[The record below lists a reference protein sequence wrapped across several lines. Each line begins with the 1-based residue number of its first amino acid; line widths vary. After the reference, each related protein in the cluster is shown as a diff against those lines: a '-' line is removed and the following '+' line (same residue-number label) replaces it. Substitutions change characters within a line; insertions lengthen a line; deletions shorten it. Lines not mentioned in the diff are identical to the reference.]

1 MNFFS
6 ITFKRALPVF
16 VLLSC
21 LFCTVQL
28 AAKPE
33 SNTPNAFEF
42 NNAPPNWSVNPDDY
56 EFSMNMVIRV
66 SNQGVANN
74 APNNK
79 IGVFVGNQVRG
90 VAVPTLI
97 NGSAYYF
104 ITIYSNVYFGEN
116 LNFRVYYAPDDTVY
130 PVLETETFVHNKS
143 IGSAQT
149 PFWIDIDPDADFPP
163 VLLPIPADTT
173 LQTIPFAPINLNDYL
188 VSLDGD
194 PVVISVLP
202 SANLNVTLVNGLLS
216 VSPVLGSW
224 IGTDSVRIIAK
235 ESTPNQLA
243 DTVFARFTVL
253 ADYGPPVFQN
263 IPNQTIFPGQNFTPI
278 DLDNYLTFNGNCRQF
293 DFKTFPFTGAV
304 ADPAWPVVAPGP
316 QPMQIVVRPLFAEMQ
331 LAGPGAKLAA
341 FVNGVL
347 AGWAVPTGVA
357 PNVHYALQLSNV
369 GSGAITFRF
378 YDAARQFLYEKTSNL
393 NFVAGGSAGSVA
405 APYSLQLSPLVPSL
419 NAAGVVQVGIQDPN
433 WLGTFP
439 VRVLVWD
446 CLFPQLRRDS
456 ATVLFS
462 VVSDV
467 RPEITSPAA
476 VSFEEN
482 ACSVLYDTQTSDPNN
497 SESAGLSYSIA
508 GGADANRF
516 TINAITG
523 VLNWANGFTPNFENP
538 ADANQNN
545 QYLVQIR
552 VVNLAGLSDTLALTV
567 TITNQPNEPFV
578 ASINGGIALVCTT
591 TAVTL
596 EANGGVS
603 YQWSNGSAQSS
614 ILVVTPGIYT
624 VTATSSGAC
633 TATVSVTVAP
643 PPTITAAG
651 NTAIVCLGTPI
662 QLTSTPS
669 GGFLPYTTFA
679 WSGPNNYT
687 ATQEDPSAFP
697 ATANAAGAYI
707 VTVTDNNGCTASA
720 TTTIQVSSNSAPTVT
735 ASSNTPVCEG
745 ASIALSANPV
755 GGTGNGYQFQW
766 AGPNNYIGVGQN
778 PLVFTATLANNGNYT
793 VTVTDNAGCSGTG
806 NTNVVVNAKPAI
818 VAGSNSPVSVG
829 ANILL
834 NSTTSGGSGSGY
846 GYTWS
851 GPNNY
856 AANQAQPQGFLA
868 TLAAAGAYK
877 VTVSDTNG
885 CTNTSSTTVAVISCP
900 TISASVTGSTCIG
913 GNITLTSSPTGG
925 ALPYTAFA
933 WSGPNNYTANVE
945 DPAAFQ
951 ASNNA
956 SGIYTVTVTDQL
968 GCTATASVTV
978 NVLSGP
984 SITAANNGPLCQNAI
999 AILTSTPNGG
1009 SGGNT
1014 FVWTGPDNFGASNED
1029 PAPFTAGV
1037 AASGVYQV
1045 KVTDNQG
1052 CSATATT
1059 NLVVYSKP
1067 NITASVNTPV
1077 CFGANINLQST
1088 TTGGSGVYSSFNWTG
1103 PSSYTSTQ
1111 EDPASFVSNS
1121 LGQAGTYRVTVTDN
1135 AGCVGTS
1142 STTLSVSSNA
1152 APSITAT
1159 SNSPICAGN
1168 NLVLTS
1174 IPNGGTGNYISFSW
1188 AGPNN
1193 FTASQEDPTPFL
1205 AFGNANGVYS
1215 VTVTDNN
1222 NCKGTTTISV
1232 TVSAPPVNPSSN
1244 SPVCIGGTLNLFA
1257 GGTGQSYSW
1266 TGPNNFS
1273 SIAENPVISPA
1284 TAAASGTYMVSVTN
1298 NGCVG
1303 TGSVTVLVGDVI
1315 PPTVTCPASLTIFTG
1330 NNNCNTPLPAFQGA
1344 SSSDNCVVSSF
1355 TQTPLPGFVV
1365 SGHNTVQVVTYLAT
1379 DAAGNTASCTTTVT
1393 LKDNIV
1399 PEITCPPNTTITANA
1414 NCSGVVGAFSPVT
1427 ISDNCTANPTVQQS
1441 PAAATVITLNTS
1453 QVVTL
1458 TTDDGNG
1465 NTNFCTF
1472 EVVLKDLTPPSI
1484 TCPANVTLTADG
1496 NCSGIVGAYS
1506 AVTVSDNCN
1515 ANPTVTQ
1522 NPVSS
1527 TVLNGHN
1534 DLETVVLTA
1543 DDGNG
1548 NTTSCSL
1555 TVILRDITKPVITCP
1570 ANTTIAADGNCSGVV
1585 GSYAPLTLS
1594 DNCTVNPAVT
1604 QSPAASTV
1612 LSGHNDVETVTLTAD
1627 DGNGN
1632 TQSCSLSVTLKDVTK
1647 PVITCP
1653 ANTTIAANA
1662 NCSGVVGAYTPITL
1676 SDNCAANPSVT
1687 QSPIASTVLSGHN
1700 DVEVV
1705 TLTAN
1710 DGNGNTQSCSL
1721 TVTLKDVTKPL
1732 ITCPANTTIAADGNC
1747 SGIVGAYAPLTLSDN
1762 CTANPVVTQS
1772 PAASTVLSGHN
1783 DVETVTLTADDG
1795 NGNTQFCT
1803 FTVTLKDITKPIISC
1818 PANVTLNAD
1827 ANCTAPVGA
1836 YQAVLV
1842 SDNCSANPTV
1852 TQSPVASTLLSGHDD
1867 VEVVILTAND
1877 GNGNTQSCSLTV
1889 TLKDVT
1895 KPVIT
1900 CPANTT
1906 IAANA
1911 TCSNTLGA
1919 YQPVTLSDNCTAN
1932 PVVTQSPAASTVLSG
1947 HNDVETVTLTAN
1959 DGNGNTQ
1966 FCTFTVTLKDITPP
1980 VVVCKPFSTY
1990 LNTTGSSVIVTADVF
2005 QSGSDNC
2012 GTVNQVS
2019 VVPNIFTCGQVGPN
2033 TVTLTV
2039 NDGNGNNSTCT
2050 AIVTVLDTIKP
2061 TMICQNATLNLNANG
2076 ESTLTVAQVNN
2087 GSFDNCSIA
2096 AFTLSQTLFTCSNL
2110 GANLVTLTGQDPS
2123 GNTSVCSA
2131 IVTVFDFILPVAK
2144 CKNITASLGPNG
2156 MITVNPAL
2164 VDDGST
2170 DNCSMTF
2177 TITPGTFTCANIGV
2191 NVVTFRATDA
2201 AGNTATC
2208 TARVSIKDATAPTA
2222 LCKSATVFLGANGQ
2236 GTLTVAQVNNGS
2248 FDNCGIVST
2257 TLSQT
2262 LFDCSNISSSG
2273 QTVVMTLKDAS
2284 NNTSSCLAL
2293 VLVKDAMAPVA
2304 KCKQVTVKLS
2314 ANGTV
2319 SVTGAS
2325 LASNSYDNCA
2335 VWSFTPV
2342 AKVYTTANIG
2352 VNNLPITVKDF
2363 SGNSATCTAVVTVEP
2378 FSVAQPV
2385 EQRDETEDSSLDA
2398 FLNIFPNPN
2407 AGQANIAFKLPVE
2420 QQYVL
2425 RIFDLTGRLMLEQA
2439 DLGIAG
2445 ENTLLLDM
2453 HAFSDG
2459 LYFVQFISGKIKNQV
2474 QMVVQH

>member
-6 ITFKRALPVF
+6 ITFKRALLVF

-21 LFCTVQL
+21 MFGTLRL
-28 AAKPE
+28 AA
-33 SNTPNAFEF
+33 TADMAAAHAL

-79 IGVFVGNQVRG
+79 VGVFVGNQVRG
-90 VAVPTLI
+90 VAMPTLI
-97 NGSAYYF
+97 NGVAYYF

-116 LNFRVYYAPDDTVY
+116 LNFRVYYAPDDVVY
-130 PVLETETFVHNKS
+130 PTLESVVFVHNKS
-143 IGSAQT
+143 VGSSQA
-149 PFWIDIDPDADFPP
+149 PFWIDIDPEADFPP

-173 LQTIPFAPINLNDYL
+173 LQSIPFAPINLNDYL

-194 PVVISVLP
+194 PVVIAVLP
-202 SANLNVTLVNGLLS
+202 TANLNITLVNGSLS

-224 IGTDSVRIIAK
+224 IGTDSVRIIAR

-263 IPNQTIFPGQNFTPI
+263 IPNQTIFQGQNFTPF

-316 QPMQIVVRPLFAEMQ
+316 QPMQIIVRPLFAEIQ

-341 FVNGVL
+341 FVNSVL
-347 AGWAVPTGVA
+347 AGWATPTGVA
-357 PNVHYALQLSNV
+357 PNVYYSLQLSNV

-378 YDAARQFLYEKTSNL
+378 YDAARQFLYEKTGNL
-393 NFVAGGSAGSVA
+393 NFVAGGSVGSVG
-405 APYSLQLSPLVPSL
+405 APYNLQLSPLVPTL
-419 NAAGVVQVGIQDPN
+419 NGAGVVQVGIQDPN

-456 ATVLFS
+456 ALVLFS

-482 ACSVLYDTQTSDPNN
+482 ACNTLYDAKTTDPNYT
-497 SESAGLSYSIA
+497 EGAGLIYSLA

-516 TINAITG
+516 TINAVTG
-523 VLNWANGFTPNFENP
+523 VLNWTNGFTPNFENP
-538 ADANQNN
+538 ADADQNN

-567 TITNQPNEPFV
+567 TLTNQANEPF
-578 ASINGGIALVCTT
+578 AATINGGITLLCTT
-591 TAVTL
+591 ASVTL
-596 EANGGVS
+596 QADGGVS
-603 YQWSNGSAQSS
+603 YQWSNSSAQSA
-614 ILVVTPGIYT
+614 IVVTMPGIYT

-633 TATVSVTVAP
+633 TATASVTVAP
-643 PPTITAAG
+643 PPSITAVG

-662 QLTSTPS
+662 QLSSTPN
-669 GGFLPYTTFA
+669 GGSLPYGAFA

-697 ATANAAGAYI
+697 ATANATGAYN
-707 VTVTDNNGCTASA
+707 VTVTDNKGCTASA
-720 TTTIQVSSNSAPTVT
+720 SKTIQVSSNAAPTVT

-745 ASIALSANPV
+745 ATVALSANPA

-766 AGPNNYIGVGQN
+766 AGPNNYIGAGQN
-778 PLVFTATLANNGNYT
+778 PLVFTAILAYNGT
-793 VTVTDNAGCSGTG
+793 FSVTVTDNAGCTGTG
-806 NTNVVVNAKPAI
+806 NTNVVVHAKPAV

-851 GPNNY
+851 GANNY
-856 AANQAQPQGFLA
+856 VSSQAQPAGFLA
-868 TLAAAGAYK
+868 TLAATGVYK
-877 VTVSDTNG
+877 VTVSDSNG
-885 CTNTSSTTVAVISCP
+885 CTNTSSTTVSVVACP
-900 TISASVTGSTCIG
+900 TISAAVVGSICIG
-913 GNITLTSSPTGG
+913 GNITLTSAPAGG

-933 WSGPNNYTANVE
+933 WSGPNNYTSSVE
-945 DPAAFQ
+945 DPAPFQ

-956 SGIYTVTVTDQL
+956 SGTYTVTVTDQL

-1014 FVWTGPDNFGASNED
+1014 FLWTGPDNFGAANED

-1037 AASGVYQV
+1037 AAAGLYQV

-1067 NITASVNTPV
+1067 NIVASVNSPV
-1077 CFGANINLQST
+1077 CFGAPVNLQSN
-1088 TTGGSGVYSSFNWTG
+1088 TTGGSGVYSNFNWAG
-1103 PSSYTSTQ
+1103 PANYTSNQ
-1111 EDPASFVSNS
+1111 EDPASFVANS
-1121 LGQAGTYRVTVTDN
+1121 LNQGGIYRVTVTDN
-1135 AGCVGTS
+1135 AGCVGTA

-1168 NLVLTS
+1168 NLILTS
-1174 IPNGGTGNYISFSW
+1174 TPNGGTGNYTAFSW

-1193 FTASQEDPTPFL
+1193 FSSSMEDPTPFL
-1205 AFGNANGVYS
+1205 AFGNANGVYT

-1222 NCKGTTTISV
+1222 NCKGTTSLSV
-1232 TVSAPPVNPSSN
+1232 AVSAPQVNPGSN

-1257 GGTGQSYSW
+1257 GGIGQSYNW

-1284 TAAASGTYMVSVTN
+1284 TAAANGTYSVSVTN

-1303 TGSVTVLVGDVI
+1303 IGSVTVSVGDVI
-1315 PPTVTCPASLTIFTG
+1315 PPTVTCPATLTIFTG
-1330 NNNCNTPLPAFQGA
+1330 NNSCNAPLPAFQGA

-1379 DAAGNTASCTTTVT
+1379 DAAGNTTSCTTTVT
-1393 LKDNIV
+1393 LKDNVV
-1399 PEITCPPNTTITANA
+1399 PAIACPPNTTITANA
-1414 NCSGVVGAFSPVT
+1414 NCSGVTGAYTPVSV
-1427 ISDNCTANPTVQQS
+1427 SDNCTANPTVTQS
-1441 PAAATVITLNTS
+1441 PVASTALTINAL

-1458 TTDDGNG
+1458 TANDGNG

-1484 TCPANVTLTADG
+1484 TCPTNVTLAADG
-1496 NCSGIVGAYS
+1496 NCSGIVGTYS

-1515 ANPTVTQ
+1515 ANPTVIQ
-1522 NPVSS
+1522 SPVAS
-1527 TVLNGHN
+1527 TVLSGHN

-1555 TVILRDITKPVITCP
+1555 TVTLKDITKPVVICP
-1570 ANTTIAADGNCSGVV
+1570 ANTTIAANGNCSGVV

-1594 DNCTVNPAVT
+1594 DNCTAIPAVT
-1604 QSPAASTV
+1604 QSPVASTP
-1612 LSGHNDVETVTLTAD
+1612 LIGHNDVETITLTAN

-1632 TQSCSLSVTLKDVTK
+1632 IQSCSLTVTLKDVTK

-1662 NCSGVVGAYTPITL
+1662 SCSGLVGAYTPITL
-1676 SDNCAANPSVT
+1676 SDNCTANPSVT
-1687 QSPIASTVLSGHN
+1687 QSPVASTILSGHN

-1721 TVTLKDVTKPL
+1721 TVTLKDVTKPS
-1732 ITCPANTTIAADGNC
+1732 ITCPANTTIAANSNC
-1747 SGIVGAYAPLTLSDN
+1747 SGVVGTYAPITVSDN
-1762 CTANPVVTQS
+1762 CTANPAVSQS

-1783 DVETVTLTADDG
+1783 DVETVTLTANDG
-1795 NGNTQFCT
+1795 NGNTQFCA
-1803 FTVTLKDITKPIISC
+1803 FTVTLKDITKPLISC

-1827 ANCTAPVGA
+1827 VNCSAPVGT
-1836 YQAVLV
+1836 YQAVSV
-1842 SDNCSANPTV
+1842 SDNCAANPVV
-1852 TQSPVASTLLSGHDD
+1852 TQSPTANTLLSGHND
-1867 VEVVILTAND
+1867 VEVVTLTAND

-1895 KPVIT
+1895 KPVII

-1911 TCSNTLGA
+1911 SCSNTLGA
-1919 YQPVTLSDNCTAN
+1919 YQPVALSDNCTIN
-1932 PVVTQSPAASTVLSG
+1932 PVVTQSPAASTLLSG

-1980 VVVCKPFSTY
+1980 VVVCKPFTTY
-1990 LNTTGSSVIVTADVF
+1990 LNTTGSATILTANVF

-2019 VVPNIFTCGQVGPN
+2019 VLPNIFICGQTGPN

-2061 TMICQNATLNLNANG
+2061 TMICQNATLILNANG
-2076 ESTLTVAQVNN
+2076 QATLNVAQVNN
-2087 GSFDNCSIA
+2087 GSFDNCSITE
-2096 AFTLSQTLFTCSNL
+2096 FTLSQTLFTCTNL
-2110 GANLVTLTGQDPS
+2110 GVNQITLKGKDPA
-2123 GNTSVCSA
+2123 GNEGVCTA
-2131 IVTVFDFILPVAK
+2131 TVTVFDFILPVAK
-2144 CKNITASLGPNG
+2144 CKNITANLGPNG
-2156 MITVNPAL
+2156 TIIVNPAL
-2164 VDDGST
+2164 VDNGST
-2170 DNCSMTF
+2170 DNCSMVF
-2177 TITPGTFTCANIGV
+2177 TITPGTFSCANIGV
-2191 NVVTFRATDA
+2191 NNVTFRATDA

-2208 TARVSIKDATAPTA
+2208 TARVSIKDASAPTA
-2222 LCKSATVFLGANGQ
+2222 LCKSATVFLSANGL
-2236 GTLTVAQVNNGS
+2236 GTLTIAQVNNGS
-2248 FDNCGIVST
+2248 FDNCGITST

-2262 LFDCSNISSSG
+2262 QFDCSGTSG
-2273 QTVVMTLKDAS
+2273 SPQTVTLTLKDAS

-2293 VLVKDAMAPVA
+2293 VTVKDAMAPVA

-2335 VWSFTPV
+2335 VWSFTPAV
-2342 AKVYTTANIG
+2342 KVYTTANIG

-2363 SGNSATCTAVVTVEP
+2363 TGNSATCTAVVTVEP
-2378 FSVAQPV
+2378 FSIAQAAV
-2385 EQRDETEDSSLDA
+2385 QRDETEWEDPNLDA
-2398 FLNIFPNPN
+2398 FLNVFPNPN
-2407 AGQANIAFKLPVE
+2407 AGQANIAFKLPAE

-2425 RIFDLTGRLMLEQA
+2425 RIFDLTGRLMLQETA
-2439 DLGIAG
+2439 LGTEG
-2445 ENTLLLDM
+2445 ENMLLLDM
-2453 HAFSDG
+2453 NAFADG
-2459 LYFVQFISGKIKNQV
+2459 LYFVEFISGKIKNQV